1 MTMSQSFNETSAAAS
16 RKSDQLLQRAHGA
29 VDQLHAG
36 LNSAATSLS
45 ARAESAKAM
54 QAKMTGQARGYV
66 REHPLATVAVALG
79 AGLLLARMIRR

>member
-1 MTMSQSFNETSAAAS
+1 MTMSQSFHDTSASAS
-16 RKSDQLLQRAHGA
+16 RRGEQLLQRAHGA

-45 ARAESAKAM
+45 AQAENVKAM
-54 QAKMTGQARGYV
+54 QTRMTGQARGYV

-79 AGLLLARMIRR
+79 AGLLLARLIRR